1 MPRRR
6 IAVGQLW
13 QEGHDFNPARTEASD
28 FEGRIRRIS
37 ILNIDPGISIRE
49 YRSSVRFRA

>member
-13 QEGHDFNPARTEASD
+13 QESHDFNPARTEASD

-37 ILNIDPGISIRE
+37 ILNIDP
-49 YRSSVRFRA
+49 A